1 MRRTA
6 TPLTVTA
13 PAPRPRHRP
22 DAVHRLAAQ
31 HPARFTEHAGTAVI
45 TARPEL
51 LFWCGDLLTA
61 AGEEVVADREMH
73 RRGESYL
80 GDLANLFEPRW
91 THHPMHALLVVA
103 IDPIF
108 HKSRW
113 QRLRNR
119 RSA

>member
-1 MRRTA
+1 
-6 TPLTVTA
+6 
-13 PAPRPRHRP
+13 
-22 DAVHRLAAQ
+22 
-31 HPARFTEHAGTAVI
+31 
-45 TARPEL
+45 
-51 LFWCGDLLTA
+51 
-61 AGEEVVADREMH
+61 MH